1 MCVCGGEGWCHH
13 IVRPSRDI
21 PSGKPGYKI
30 YKLTTHMKMLN
41 TLLFYAKA
49 CLSTNDVL
57 QLTITIFPHNVL
69 ARYDIHAI
77 SMIF

>member
-1 MCVCGGEGWCHH
+1 
-13 IVRPSRDI
+13 
-21 PSGKPGYKI
+21 
-30 YKLTTHMKMLN
+30 MKMLN

-69 ARYDIHAI
+69 ARYDIRAI